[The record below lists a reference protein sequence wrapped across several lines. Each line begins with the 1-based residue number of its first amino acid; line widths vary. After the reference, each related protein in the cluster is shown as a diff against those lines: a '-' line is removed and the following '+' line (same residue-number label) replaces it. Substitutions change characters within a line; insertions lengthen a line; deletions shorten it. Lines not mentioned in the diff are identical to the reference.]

1 MNFKRLLI
9 IPLLLISFTGFSQ
22 STDTITDYI
31 KAMFITEQYDQMILE
46 GKKHKPDSLSAT
58 ALFYVG
64 LANFM
69 RNNDS
74 MASFYLEKSIEKNPF
89 YSNAY
94 YYNGLALSFQKK
106 YNEALTHLRAAL
118 KLEPQISDYTR
129 AIGDLFFTVGM
140 TDSALTN
147 YYKAIDMDGSQ
158 TDLYLKVADIHLQ
171 RKEPQQARNIY
182 YECLY
187 RGDPKSTYYNDCLY
201 NVAFYEMKD
210 GKYTDAEMALTTLL
224 NNNPD
229 DYQAIEKLIQ
239 VYFQLVKG
247 GYIQEMRK
255 KLYAAYKDNKLPEEM
270 REQFCFDEFNYRG
283 LTIKACEKFAEP
295 KEQTFQKHIFYILK
309 PDGTVDYTIQTEQ
322 NSAVRAMNKSFYLTK
337 TQDNKHYIYMNILFD
352 DEIQYHELKRG
363 LQDIIRE
370 KVQPTRVVDIQP

>member
-9 IPLLLISFTGFSQ
+9 IPLLLISFSAFSQ
-22 STDTITDYI
+22 SSDTITDYI
-31 KAMFITEQYDQMILE
+31 KAMFITEQYDQMIQE
-46 GKKHKPDSLSAT
+46 GQKHKPDSLSAT

-74 MASFYLEKSIEKNPF
+74 MASFYLEKSIGKNPF

-140 TDSALTN
+140 MDSALTN
-147 YYKAIDMDGSQ
+147 YYKAIDMDGRQ

-171 RKEPQQARNIY
+171 RKESQEARNIY

-187 RGDPKSTYYNDCLY
+187 RGDPKSPYFNDCLY

-210 GKYTDAEMALTTLL
+210 GKYPDAEMALTTLL

-239 VYFQLVKG
+239 VYFQLGKG
-247 GYIQEMRK
+247 GYVQDLRR
-255 KLYAAYKDNKLPEEM
+255 KLYEGYKDSKLPEEM
-270 REQFCFDEFNYRG
+270 KEQFCFDEFNYRG
-283 LTIKACEKFAEP
+283 LTIKACEIFAEP

-309 PDGTVDYTIQTEQ
+309 PDGTTDYTIQTEQ

-337 TQDNKHYIYMNILFD
+337 TQGDKHYIYMNILFD
-352 DEIQYHELKRG
+352 DEIQYNELKRG

-370 KVQPTRVVDIQP
+370 KAQPTRVVDIQP